1 MESNNYQEGKLL
13 HKLKE
18 TERCYYPQNVTALN
32 NYVHWNFSTF
42 LSTFN
47 SVTMKMSVAPDFNCF
62 SFDALTQ
69 LNPKESSNKTRSLGN
84 SLPLKEDDVYVKDCF
99 KIPPLLLLL
108 RDTSFH
114 FAGYKVPMG

>member
-1 MESNNYQEGKLL
+1 MFVGISPPSDQLSSEND
-13 HKLKE
+13 
-18 TERCYYPQNVTALN
+18 VT
-32 NYVHWNFSTF
+32 V
-42 LSTFN
+42 
-47 SVTMKMSVAPDFNCF
+47 VRVKMSVAPHFNCF